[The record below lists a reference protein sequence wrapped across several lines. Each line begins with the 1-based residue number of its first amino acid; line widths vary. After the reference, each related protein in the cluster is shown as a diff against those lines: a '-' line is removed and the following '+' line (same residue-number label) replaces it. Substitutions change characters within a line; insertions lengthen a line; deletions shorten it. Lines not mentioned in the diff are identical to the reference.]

1 MIAIFFVG
9 AVVALP
15 QIAQATGVEINSFA
29 DIWNIFNS
37 NVGSGSGNPNAEP
50 YTIAH
55 VACFAW
61 LCNLAWHMG
70 CNDMG
75 LFRFAKNYKYG
86 YITAIGMFVGHFF
99 AWVTVAIMGATAA
112 AVLRTSL
119 SVLDPGAVTNTVFGM
134 TGICAVVVAGWTTA
148 NPTIYRS
155 ALALN
160 TLMPKLSHKQVTY
173 IVGALMTIL
182 ACFPGMTNIGD
193 IVSILGWAVVGIGAI
208 CIVEHY
214 LFPKIGYT
222 RFWSMYKEQ
231 AEYAAFEQALK
242 ELVDR
247 DAEAALAAGENKPVK
262 NAGFTTVLSVIAYIV
277 LAGIVVIALM
287 TYMGSMTVVTFK
299 SIAFILTI
307 CYFVLNGISTFIKYR
322 NEAVVRQ

>member
-1 MIAIFFVG
+1 
-9 AVVALP
+9 
-15 QIAQATGVEINSFA
+15 
-29 DIWNIFNS
+29 
-37 NVGSGSGNPNAEP
+37 
-50 YTIAH
+50 
-55 VACFAW
+55 
-61 LCNLAWHMG
+61 MG

-119 SVLDPGAVTNTVFGM
+119 SVLDPGAVTNTVFSM

-193 IVSILGWAVVGIGAI
+193 IVSILGWAVVGVGAI

-222 RFWSMYKEQ
+222 RFWSMYKEQNINWAAVTTWIVSVVFAFAMLKSGLLHRNFIFIPEYIISAVLYIVLAGAMGARGNYSKEQ

-262 NAGFTTVLSVIAYIV
+262 NAGFTTVLSGIAYIV